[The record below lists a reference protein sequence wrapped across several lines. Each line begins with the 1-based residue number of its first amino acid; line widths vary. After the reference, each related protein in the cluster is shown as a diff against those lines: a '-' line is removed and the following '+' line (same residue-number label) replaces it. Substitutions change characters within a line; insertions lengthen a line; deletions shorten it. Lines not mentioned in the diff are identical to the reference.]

1 MNTINLY
8 FSEIQIAYGFLQA
21 FRAVYS
27 FGLYRLRS
35 YTLSYLS
42 AHIQLLYLMAGLKLS
57 LKMLSYSWAFVT
69 AYFFSDLWKGEAHTA
84 WWCFHMNH
92 WLLSQ
97 RISHTRN
104 ILCVSGT
111 ADMLFSL
118 GVRYCEMVCD
128 TINSCIEYSAS
139 IHYSGLDNKTKHA
152 HFLGNNSKDQRPW
165 ERDRDMDYV
174 WMGALSHVNYI
185 TKSCFSLVTLSLRYW
200 CSGCWPL

>member
-1 MNTINLY
+1 MASCRHSELY
-8 FSEIQIAYGFLQA
+8 TALDSIDCALTLYPTSLHTYNCCIWWQAWNYLWRCCHIVEPLLQHISFLIYGKVKLTQLGGVFIWIIDCYRREYPTRITFSVFL
-21 FRAVYS
+21 
-27 FGLYRLRS
+27 G
-35 YTLSYLS
+35 
-42 AHIQLLYLMAGLKLS
+42 QLICY
-57 LKMLSYSWAFVT
+57 
-69 AYFFSDLWKGEAHTA
+69 
-84 WWCFHMNH
+84 
-92 WLLSQ
+92 
-97 RISHTRN
+97 
-104 ILCVSGT
+104 
-111 ADMLFSL
+111 FSL

-185 TKSCFSLVTLSLRYW
+185 TKSCLSLVTLSLRYW